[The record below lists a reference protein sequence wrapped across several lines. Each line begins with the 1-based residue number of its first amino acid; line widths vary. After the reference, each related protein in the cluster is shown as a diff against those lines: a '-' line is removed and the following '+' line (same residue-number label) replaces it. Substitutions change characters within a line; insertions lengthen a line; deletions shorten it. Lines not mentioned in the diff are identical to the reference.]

1 MRVNPI
7 LAYSAIRCVTVC
19 AIVHKLIPTGQL
31 PPPPFILSRAEELE
45 IPILSVDL
53 DTLTTVEIV
62 DRTFGQV
69 RVHEPIKVQC
79 IRQLMGEH
87 FDLDRLL
94 SKLGLRPAAALS

>member
-1 MRVNPI
+1 METSTQCLI
-7 LAYSAIRCVTVC
+7 L
-19 AIVHKLIPTGQL
+19 TGQL
-31 PPPPFILSRAEELE
+31 PPPAFILNRAEELE

-69 RVHEPIKVQC
+69 RVHEPIKVEC

-87 FDLDRLL
+87 FDLERLL
-94 SKLGLRPAAALS
+94 SKLGLSPAAALP